1 MTDRTAVYVGC
12 RLFDGAAEVVEDA
25 ALAVAGGEVRAA
37 GPRER
42 VLAAAG
48 PDPELVDLAG
58 ACVLPGLVDAHT
70 HLHFPIRGFGD
81 WPTGLVEPPEFT
93 AIKAV
98 RNAGTYLAA
107 GVTTVMDC
115 GTRGNL
121 AVALR
126 EAVANGVCQGPRI
139 VASGMVVSPTAG
151 LADDH
156 PEFLHLDHPEGEV
169 ADTPEQWRAVIRR
182 QAKQGVDNLK
192 IGVSGSALN
201 PYSDSGACDLGHDE
215 IAMIVAEAHRV
226 GCTVAA
232 HVSPPDGFVDC
243 LRAGVDT
250 VHHGFGIDQRC
261 VDALGTA
268 TAYFVP
274 TSYKLRAMVEGG
286 VARGRDPARLD
297 EYRRQWDGH
306 VAALRMAVAAG
317 LADRIAVGS
326 DGGHLPGHGQTAAE
340 LAVLLEAGMTARQ
353 ALAAA
358 TGVAAAAVGLAG
370 TVGTLRPG
378 ALADFL
384 VVDADPVADPTVL
397 ADPSR
402 IRAVYQSGRLVAQ
415 RGQLT
420 APPSGGPDGLA
431 PVFLGRGTRTWRSV
445 RRPPPAPPD
454 GPAAG

>member
-1 MTDRTAVYVGC
+1 MSNRPVVYHGC
-12 RLFDGAAEVVEDA
+12 QLFDGAAEVTADA
-25 ALAVAGGEVRAA
+25 ALAVAGGEILAA
-37 GPRER
+37 GSAGQ
-42 VLAAAG
+42 VLAQLG
-48 PDPELVDLAG
+48 HGVETVDLAG
-58 ACVLPGLVDAHT
+58 ATVLPGLVDAHT
-70 HLHFPIRGFGD
+70 HLHFPIRGYGD

-98 RNAGTYLAA
+98 QNAGTYLAA

-126 EAVANGVCQGPRI
+126 EAVAAGVCPGPRI

-156 PEFLHLDHPEGEV
+156 PDFLHLDHPEGEV

-182 QAKQGVDNLK
+182 QAKQGVDNIK

-201 PYSDSGACDLGHDE
+201 PYSDSGACDLGYDE
-215 IAMIVAEAHRV
+215 LTTIVAEAHRV

-232 HVSPPDGFVDC
+232 HVSPPEGFLDC

-261 VDALGTA
+261 VDALGSA

-306 VAALRMAVAAG
+306 VAALRSAVAAG

-326 DGGHLPGHGQTAAE
+326 DGGHLPGHGATAAE
-340 LAVLLEAGMTARQ
+340 LAVLLEAGMSARQ

-384 VVDADPVADPTVL
+384 VVDADPVADPTGL
-397 ADPSR
+397 ADPTV
-402 IRAVYQSGRLVAQ
+402 IRAVYQSGRLVAE
-415 RGQLT
+415 RGR
-420 APPSGGPDGLA
+420 LA
-431 PVFLGRGTRTWRSV
+431 A
-445 RRPPPAPPD
+445 PPPAPPD
-454 GPAAG
+454 SLAPVYLGRGTSSWRSTCRPG